1 MTNAVALGIGAA
13 AVGAQTNSYGLFV
26 NAQTGAT
33 NNYTAVFSGGNV
45 GIGSAAPA
53 QRLDV
58 AGTIRSSTGGFVFP
72 DGTIMT
78 TAVTATTAGATSTT
92 DLNLVADSDAVGN
105 GAIVVATN
113 GTERMRVLNSGRVG
127 IGTSIP
133 QSALDVSGGMSLGS
147 YAGVNTA
154 PSNGLI
160 VSGNVGIGTTAPAN
174 KLSVSGSANFTG
186 NVGIGNTS
194 PALALQVNGTGGAPA
209 TSGTAQTGAFRIDG
223 GPGQVLDMGLYSG
236 SPYGVWLQTGNR
248 GNLAATYPL
257 VLLPNGGNVG
267 IGTTSPTQRLQVG
280 TSGDGTVALANAWNT
295 FSDIRLKRDLAVIP
309 DAFDKLLELHG
320 YYYFWKDGSD
330 QTRQVGVVA
339 QEVEKILPELVHT
352 GSDGIKTVDYPKL
365 TAVLIEGTKQLKAEK
380 DNEIAQLKARADAAE
395 AEAEAALLK
404 RALCSKFRD
413 LAVCSY

>member
-1 MTNAVALGIGAA
+1 M
-13 AVGAQTNSYGLFV
+13 
-26 NAQTGAT
+26 
-33 NNYTAVFSGGNV
+33 
-45 GIGSAAPA
+45 AAP
-53 QRLDV
+53 
-58 AGTIRSSTGGFVFP
+58 S
-72 DGTIMT
+72 
-78 TAVTATTAGATSTT
+78 
-92 DLNLVADSDAVGN
+92 
-105 GAIVVATN
+105 
-113 GTERMRVLNSGRVG
+113 
-127 IGTSIP
+127 
-133 QSALDVSGGMSLGS
+133 
-147 YAGVNTA
+147 
-154 PSNGLI
+154 
-160 VSGNVGIGTTAPAN
+160 
-174 KLSVSGSANFTG
+174 
-186 NVGIGNTS
+186 
-194 PALALQVNGTGGAPA
+194 
-209 TSGTAQTGAFRIDG
+209 
-223 GPGQVLDMGLYSG
+223 
-236 SPYGVWLQTGNR
+236 
-248 GNLAATYPL
+248 
-257 VLLPNGGNVG
+257 G